1 MRRLKMLKFI
11 GFIILFIGFFI
22 LSRFVIGLGMAI
34 AGQLVFAI
42 ICAVI
47 AWMGAK
53 AVIKK

>member
-1 MRRLKMLKFI
+1 MRRFQMLKFI

-22 LSRFVIGLGMAI
+22 LSRFVIGFGMAI

-47 AWMGAK
+47 AWTLSK
-53 AVIKK
+53 AVMN

>member
-1 MRRLKMLKFI
+1 M

-22 LSRFVIGLGMAI
+22 LSRFILGIGMAF

-47 AWMGAK
+47 AWTLSK
-53 AVIKK
+53 AVMN